1 MGDVDNL
8 HRCDLC
14 KWLKI
19 RVFEGFFEE
28 RNFTLRSSSFCDII

>member
-8 HRCDLC
+8 HRSVLC

-19 RVFEGFFEE
+19 RVFEGFFEK
-28 RNFTLRSSSFCDII
+28 RNLTLRSSSFCDII